1 MSQAAIE
8 ILLVEDDERDVE
20 LTLHALRGENLG
32 NQIHVARDGVEAT
45 EFLAEREAELAQ
57 GKGGVMPRLILLDL
71 KLPRMDGHE
80 VLRQVKSNPLTKMIP
95 VVILTSS
102 REEEDMVRAYLSS
115 ANSYIQK
122 PVNFER
128 FRKIVKEL
136 GMYWL
141 VVNALPSA
149 AVAASGS
156 SHRE

>member
-8 ILLVEDDERDVE
+8 ILLVEDDEQDIE
-20 LTLHALRGENLG
+20 LTLHALRSENLG
-32 NQIHVARDGVEAT
+32 NQIHVAHDGVEALD
-45 EFLAEREAELAQ
+45 FLAEREAELVR
-57 GKGGVMPRLILLDL
+57 GTGGVLPRLILLDL
-71 KLPRMDGHE
+71 KLPQMDGHE
-80 VLRQVKSNPLTKMIP
+80 VLRQIKGNPSTKMIP

-149 AVAASGS
+149 AVAASGQADGQ
-156 SHRE
+156 